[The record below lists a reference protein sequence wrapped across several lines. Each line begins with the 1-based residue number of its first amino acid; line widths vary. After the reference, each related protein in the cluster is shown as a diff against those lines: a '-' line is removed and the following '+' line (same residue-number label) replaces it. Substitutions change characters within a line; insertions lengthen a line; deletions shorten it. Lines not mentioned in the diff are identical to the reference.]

1 MRSPLITGVFLIL
14 LSLLGWLTSS
24 PFALAVPKPETINV
38 SLGTVANEL
47 QFSPAQ
53 FSFRALR
60 PYQLHLTN
68 PSSLKHYFSAPDFA
82 AAVWTRK
89 VDTGG
94 VEVKGTVR
102 EIEIRPGASADWVFV
117 PVRPGEYGLRCTVSG
132 HTEAG
137 MVGTIRVS

>member
-1 MRSPLITGVFLIL
+1 MCNRLITATFLIL
-14 LSLLGWLTSS
+14 LFLVGWLST
-24 PFALAVPKPETINV
+24 PAWAVAAAQPETITV
-38 SLGTVANEL
+38 SLGNTANEL
-47 QFSPAQ
+47 KFVPDQLN
-53 FSFRALR
+53 FRALR
-60 PYQLHLTN
+60 TYQLHLNN

-82 AAVWTRK
+82 AAAWTRK

-117 PVRPGEYGLRCTVSG
+117 PVRTGEYGLRCTVPG

-137 MVGTIRVS
+137 MVGSIRVR

>member
-1 MRSPLITGVFLIL
+1 MTAIILIL
-14 LSLLGWLTSS
+14 FVLVGWLSA
-24 PFALAVPKPETINV
+24 PALAAVAPPPETVTV
-38 SLGTVANEL
+38 SLGNTANEL
-47 QFSPAQ
+47 KFFPAQ
-53 FSFRALR
+53 LNFRALR
-60 PYQLHLTN
+60 AYQLRLTN
-68 PSSLKHYFSAPDFA
+68 PSTLKHYFSAPDFA

-117 PVRPGEYGLRCTVSG
+117 PVRTGEYGLRCTVPG